1 MKNINI
7 FFKDPSIDKDKVQ
20 GKLSDFFSITLV
32 DKVIANTLIVE
43 VEHYVDWRY
52 ISSLISSKNINFVFL
67 DEYLDKDF
75 RRDRYINSG
84 IQYIH
89 TVGSNIELKPI
100 AKYEEEPKHL
110 RPVLFLDRDGILN
123 KDTGYVYK
131 YSDSIIF
138 LDMVEVIKLA
148 NSLSI
153 PVVIVT
159 NQAGVARGM
168 YSLDDVDIFHSKL
181 LSYYSSLGAKVDH
194 IEVCPFHKDKGDE
207 EWRFDSLLR
216 KPNPGMHLKS
226 LSKVGGTILNSLMI
240 GDKESDRIHLE
251 GLSSILLLGN
261 YKMNF
266 SEGVC
271 STRQELCENISKY
284 LNNLLDLS

>member
-20 GKLSDFFSITLV
+20 GKLSDFFNITLV

-168 YSLDDVDIFHSKL
+168 YSLNDVDIFHSKL